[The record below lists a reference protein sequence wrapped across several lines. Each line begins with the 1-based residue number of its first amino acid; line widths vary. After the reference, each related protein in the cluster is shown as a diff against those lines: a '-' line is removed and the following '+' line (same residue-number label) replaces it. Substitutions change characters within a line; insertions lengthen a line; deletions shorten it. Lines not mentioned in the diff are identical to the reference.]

1 MLIFRV
7 PVPGLSTKQNSFWS
21 RHATRSMFVVIDMP
35 STDVICQRCYALPDS
50 SSDMSASLSEELR
63 SEESSRA
70 ASAGLP
76 LSLPK

>member
-1 MLIFRV
+1 M
-7 PVPGLSTKQNSFWS
+7 
-21 RHATRSMFVVIDMP
+21 VIDMP